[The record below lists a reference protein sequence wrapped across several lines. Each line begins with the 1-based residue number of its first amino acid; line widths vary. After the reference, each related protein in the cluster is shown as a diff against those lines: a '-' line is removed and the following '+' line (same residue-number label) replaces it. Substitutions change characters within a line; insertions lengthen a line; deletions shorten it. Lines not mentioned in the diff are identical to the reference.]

1 MKGDFDEKF
10 VRMYRIYFS
19 SESLKLL
26 LFNFFHILHVISPE
40 NIFDNKWYKI

>member
-19 SESLKLL
+19 SESLKLFNYLIL
-26 LFNFFHILHVISPE
+26 LF
-40 NIFDNKWYKI
+40 IF